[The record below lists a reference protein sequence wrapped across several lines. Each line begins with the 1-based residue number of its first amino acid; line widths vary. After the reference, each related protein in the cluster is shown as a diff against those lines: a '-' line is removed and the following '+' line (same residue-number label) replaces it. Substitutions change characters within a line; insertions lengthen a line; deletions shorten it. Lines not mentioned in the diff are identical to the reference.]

1 MSLTRSVTID
11 AAGGGSSGRLSM
23 ERALRGG
30 YKRARSTTGTG
41 GQIRL
46 RKGRVPFRRFKQV
59 AQKSIH
65 TFVCGQQFE
74 TTLNEN
80 TGFGGL
86 GLSIQFGAT
95 GEGMVYA
102 IGGTAPAAIPN
113 GVFANAASI
122 FAMFDSYRIKE
133 VQLCI
138 LYSAN
143 QVGLNSTTHALPV
156 FYVVEDPDDI
166 NPLPSANVALGYGDC
181 KTMQFG
187 NTGNSG
193 RQYTGIKAPTVPIQ
207 SNTISGAQFAVQKR
221 SPWID
226 CGQSGIVHNGL
237 KIFYKSPN
245 TTNTSAGAIT
255 WTFSVVLECR
265 GVK

>member
-1 MSLTRSVTID
+1 MSRAVTRTVTID
-11 AAGGGSSGRLSM
+11 GAGGGMLSN
-23 ERALRGG
+23 AGGLRG
-30 YKRARSTTGTG
+30 YKRARPAGAAARGMRMS
-41 GQIRL
+41 
-46 RKGRVPFRRFKQV
+46 KGRVPFRRFKEV
-59 AQKSIH
+59 ASKSIH

-74 TTLNEN
+74 STLNEQ

-95 GEGMVYA
+95 GQGMVYG
-102 IGGTAPAAIPN
+102 IGAGALAAIPN
-113 GVFANAASI
+113 GLFANAASMM
-122 FAMFDSYRIKE
+122 AMFDSYRVKE

-156 FYVVEDPDDI
+156 FYVVEDQDNI
-166 NPLPSANVALGYGDC
+166 NPLPDANTALGYGNV

-187 NTGNSG
+187 NTGSSG
-193 RQYTGIKAPTVPIQ
+193 RQYCSIKAPTVPIQ
-207 SNTISGAQFAVQKR
+207 SSTISGSAFAVQKR

-226 CGQSGIVHNGL
+226 CGNPDIVHNGL

-255 WTFSVVLECR
+255 WTFSVVIECK

>member
-1 MSLTRSVTID
+1 
-11 AAGGGSSGRLSM
+11 M

-41 GQIRL
+41 GRIRL
-46 RKGRVPFRRFKQV
+46 RKGRVPFRRFKEV
-59 AQKSIH
+59 ATQAIH

-74 TTLNEN
+74 STLNEL
-80 TGFGGL
+80 TGFGAL

-95 GEGMVYA
+95 GQGMVYA
-102 IGGTAPAAIPN
+102 VGGTALANIPN
-113 GVFANAASI
+113 GLFANAASMM
-122 FAMFDSYRIKE
+122 AMFDSYRVKE

-156 FYVVEDPDDI
+156 FYVVEDQDNL
-166 NPLPSANVALGYGDC
+166 NPLPDANTALGYGNV

-187 NTGNSG
+187 NTGSSG
-193 RQYTGIKAPTVPIQ
+193 RQYCSIKAPTVPIQ
-207 SNTISGAQFAVQKR
+207 SSTISGSAFAVQKR

-226 CGQSGIVHNGL
+226 CGNPDIVHNGL
-237 KIFYKSPN
+237 KIFYKSPLAVAQ
-245 TTNTSAGAIT
+245 SAGTIT
-255 WTFSVVLECR
+255 WTFSVVIECK

>member
-1 MSLTRSVTID
+1 M
-11 AAGGGSSGRLSM
+11 RLSK
-23 ERALRGG
+23 A
-30 YKRARSTTGTG
+30 
-41 GQIRL
+41 
-46 RKGRVPFRRFKQV
+46 RVPFRRFKEV
-59 AQKSIH
+59 AAKSIH

-74 TTLNEN
+74 TSLNEA

-102 IGGTAPAAIPN
+102 IGGAAPSGIPN
-113 GVFANAASI
+113 GPFANAGAMM
-122 FAMFDSYRIKE
+122 AMFDSYRVKE

-156 FYVVEDPDDI
+156 FYCVEDQDNI
-166 NPLPSANVALGYGDC
+166 GPLPDANTALGYGNS
-181 KTMQFG
+181 KTLQFG
-187 NTGNSG
+187 NTGFSG
-193 RQYTGIKAPTVPIQ
+193 RQYVTMTAPTVPIQ
-207 SNTISGAQFAVQKR
+207 SNTVSGTAFAVQKR

-226 CGQSGIVHNGL
+226 SGTPNIVHNGL

-245 TTNTSAGAIT
+245 TTNTSAGIIT
-255 WTFSVVLECR
+255 WTFSVVIECK